1 LTDGKGFAAGAG
13 VGVAFFPDF
22 GAAKAAPV
30 AVAISTANNPEIPR
44 RHRRL
49 VEIRLQLMTRS

>member
-1 LTDGKGFAAGAG
+1 MGTGFFAAG
-13 VGVAFFPDF
+13 F
-22 GAAKAAPV
+22 GAATAAPV
-30 AVAISTANNPEIPR
+30 ATAISSANNPEIPR